1 VLRVERLAR
10 EGVFIDISLH
20 VRAGEIVAL
29 AGLVG
34 SGRSEVA
41 RAIFGIDRYDAGK
54 VTIGG
59 TELRRGSPAAAMAAG
74 IGYVPE
80 DRRQQGLVMDMSI
93 QQNVA
98 LASLARLRRGGL
110 VRSAAER
117 AFATDWAQRM
127 RLRYGRL
134 TDPVSTLSG
143 GNQQKVVLA
152 KWLGRHPALLI
163 VDEPTR
169 GIDIATKAD
178 VHELLVRLAGEGIA
192 ILMISSELP
201 EVLHIGDRILVMREG
216 RLTAEYSHE
225 GGLGGE
231 DHVRGDRS
239 AGALEMSATVD
250 TRQETA
256 GKPPRVSSRRLTERV
271 FRIRESGIIVV
282 LIVFVA
288 ITVSIEPRFAS
299 QQEVQF
305 ILANT
310 TIFALLALG
319 ETMVIVS
326 RNVDLSIGS
335 VVGLSAYVSAS
346 LFGKIHGIPIVVVF
360 LVGLGI
366 GLAVGVANGLMVAI
380 GRVPSLVVTL
390 ATLYIV
396 RGLDILI
403 VGGNE
408 VVAQTLPNAFIEI
421 PRAGVYGVP
430 YLAIVIAVVI
440 GIGAYYLRSY
450 RSGRELYAIGS
461 NPEAARLAGIPVGR
475 RVFTAFAVSGA
486 IAGVAGV
493 LWAAQYQTVDSNA
506 GTGYELTVIA
516 SVVVGGVAIFGGSGS
531 AVGAAIGALLLQTIN
546 SALYVLGI
554 SPFWDQAIAGALLL
568 AAITL
573 DRIISLRLTAALR
586 RRSAGV
592 GT

>member
-1 VLRVERLAR
+1 V
-10 EGVFIDISLH
+10 
-20 VRAGEIVAL
+20 
-29 AGLVG
+29 
-34 SGRSEVA
+34 
-41 RAIFGIDRYDAGK
+41 
-54 VTIGG
+54 
-59 TELRRGSPAAAMAAG
+59 
-74 IGYVPE
+74 
-80 DRRQQGLVMDMSI
+80 
-93 QQNVA
+93 
-98 LASLARLRRGGL
+98 
-110 VRSAAER
+110 
-117 AFATDWAQRM
+117 
-127 RLRYGRL
+127 
-134 TDPVSTLSG
+134 
-143 GNQQKVVLA
+143 
-152 KWLGRHPALLI
+152 
-163 VDEPTR
+163 
-169 GIDIATKAD
+169 
-178 VHELLVRLAGEGIA
+178 
-192 ILMISSELP
+192 
-201 EVLHIGDRILVMREG
+201 
-216 RLTAEYSHE
+216 
-225 GGLGGE
+225 
-231 DHVRGDRS
+231 
-239 AGALEMSATVD
+239 SATVD

-256 GKPPRVSSRRLTERV
+256 GKPPRISSRRLTERV
-271 FRIRESGIIVV
+271 FRVRESGIIVV
-282 LIVFVA
+282 WIVFVA

-299 QQEVQF
+299 QQEAQF

-319 ETMVIVS
+319 ETMVIIS

-335 VVGLSAYVSAS
+335 VVGLSAYVSAN

-408 VVAQTLPNAFIEI
+408 VVAQTLPNAFIQI

-440 GIGAYYLRSY
+440 GVGAYYLRSY

-461 NPEAARLAGIPVGR
+461 NPEAARLAGIRVGR

-493 LWAAQYQTVDSNA
+493 LWAAQYQTIDSNA

-573 DRIISLRLTAALR
+573 DRVISLRLTAALR

>member
-1 VLRVERLAR
+1 
-10 EGVFIDISLH
+10 
-20 VRAGEIVAL
+20 
-29 AGLVG
+29 
-34 SGRSEVA
+34 
-41 RAIFGIDRYDAGK
+41 
-54 VTIGG
+54 
-59 TELRRGSPAAAMAAG
+59 
-74 IGYVPE
+74 
-80 DRRQQGLVMDMSI
+80 
-93 QQNVA
+93 
-98 LASLARLRRGGL
+98 
-110 VRSAAER
+110 
-117 AFATDWAQRM
+117 
-127 RLRYGRL
+127 
-134 TDPVSTLSG
+134 
-143 GNQQKVVLA
+143 
-152 KWLGRHPALLI
+152 
-163 VDEPTR
+163 
-169 GIDIATKAD
+169 
-178 VHELLVRLAGEGIA
+178 
-192 ILMISSELP
+192 
-201 EVLHIGDRILVMREG
+201 
-216 RLTAEYSHE
+216 
-225 GGLGGE
+225 
-231 DHVRGDRS
+231 
-239 AGALEMSATVD
+239 MSATVD

-256 GKPPRVSSRRLTERV
+256 GKPPRISSRRLTERV
-271 FRIRESGIIVV
+271 FRVRESGIIVV

-299 QQEVQF
+299 QQEAQF

-408 VVAQTLPNAFIEI
+408 VVAQTLPNAFIQI

-440 GIGAYYLRSY
+440 GVGAYYLRSY

-461 NPEAARLAGIPVGR
+461 NPEAARLAGIRVGR

>member
-1 VLRVERLAR
+1 
-10 EGVFIDISLH
+10 
-20 VRAGEIVAL
+20 
-29 AGLVG
+29 
-34 SGRSEVA
+34 
-41 RAIFGIDRYDAGK
+41 
-54 VTIGG
+54 
-59 TELRRGSPAAAMAAG
+59 
-74 IGYVPE
+74 
-80 DRRQQGLVMDMSI
+80 
-93 QQNVA
+93 
-98 LASLARLRRGGL
+98 
-110 VRSAAER
+110 
-117 AFATDWAQRM
+117 
-127 RLRYGRL
+127 
-134 TDPVSTLSG
+134 
-143 GNQQKVVLA
+143 
-152 KWLGRHPALLI
+152 
-163 VDEPTR
+163 
-169 GIDIATKAD
+169 
-178 VHELLVRLAGEGIA
+178 
-192 ILMISSELP
+192 
-201 EVLHIGDRILVMREG
+201 
-216 RLTAEYSHE
+216 
-225 GGLGGE
+225 
-231 DHVRGDRS
+231 
-239 AGALEMSATVD
+239 MSATVD

-256 GKPPRVSSRRLTERV
+256 GGPPRSSSRRLTERV
-271 FRIRESGIIVV
+271 FRVRESGIIVV
-282 LIVFVA
+282 WIVFVA

-299 QQEVQF
+299 QQEAQF

-346 LFGKIHGIPIVVVF
+346 LFGQIHGIPIVVVF

-430 YLAIVIAVVI
+430 YLAIAIAVVI

-450 RSGRELYAIGS
+450 RSGRDLYAIGS
-461 NPEAARLAGIPVGR
+461 NPEAARLAGIAVGR

>member
-1 VLRVERLAR
+1 
-10 EGVFIDISLH
+10 
-20 VRAGEIVAL
+20 
-29 AGLVG
+29 
-34 SGRSEVA
+34 
-41 RAIFGIDRYDAGK
+41 
-54 VTIGG
+54 
-59 TELRRGSPAAAMAAG
+59 
-74 IGYVPE
+74 
-80 DRRQQGLVMDMSI
+80 
-93 QQNVA
+93 
-98 LASLARLRRGGL
+98 
-110 VRSAAER
+110 
-117 AFATDWAQRM
+117 
-127 RLRYGRL
+127 
-134 TDPVSTLSG
+134 
-143 GNQQKVVLA
+143 
-152 KWLGRHPALLI
+152 
-163 VDEPTR
+163 
-169 GIDIATKAD
+169 
-178 VHELLVRLAGEGIA
+178 
-192 ILMISSELP
+192 
-201 EVLHIGDRILVMREG
+201 
-216 RLTAEYSHE
+216 
-225 GGLGGE
+225 
-231 DHVRGDRS
+231 
-239 AGALEMSATVD
+239 MSATVD

-271 FRIRESGIIVV
+271 FRIRESGIIAV

-421 PRAGVYGVP
+421 PRAGIYGVP
-430 YLAIVIAVVI
+430 YLAIVIAAVI

>member
-1 VLRVERLAR
+1 
-10 EGVFIDISLH
+10 
-20 VRAGEIVAL
+20 
-29 AGLVG
+29 
-34 SGRSEVA
+34 
-41 RAIFGIDRYDAGK
+41 
-54 VTIGG
+54 
-59 TELRRGSPAAAMAAG
+59 
-74 IGYVPE
+74 
-80 DRRQQGLVMDMSI
+80 
-93 QQNVA
+93 
-98 LASLARLRRGGL
+98 
-110 VRSAAER
+110 
-117 AFATDWAQRM
+117 
-127 RLRYGRL
+127 
-134 TDPVSTLSG
+134 
-143 GNQQKVVLA
+143 
-152 KWLGRHPALLI
+152 
-163 VDEPTR
+163 
-169 GIDIATKAD
+169 
-178 VHELLVRLAGEGIA
+178 
-192 ILMISSELP
+192 
-201 EVLHIGDRILVMREG
+201 
-216 RLTAEYSHE
+216 
-225 GGLGGE
+225 
-231 DHVRGDRS
+231 
-239 AGALEMSATVD
+239 
-250 TRQETA
+250 
-256 GKPPRVSSRRLTERV
+256 
-271 FRIRESGIIVV
+271 
-282 LIVFVA
+282 
-288 ITVSIEPRFAS
+288 
-299 QQEVQF
+299 VQF

-421 PRAGVYGVP
+421 PRAGIYGVP
-430 YLAIVIAVVI
+430 YLAIVIAAVI

-475 RVFTAFAVSGA
+475 RVFTAFTVSGA

>member
-1 VLRVERLAR
+1 
-10 EGVFIDISLH
+10 
-20 VRAGEIVAL
+20 
-29 AGLVG
+29 
-34 SGRSEVA
+34 
-41 RAIFGIDRYDAGK
+41 
-54 VTIGG
+54 
-59 TELRRGSPAAAMAAG
+59 
-74 IGYVPE
+74 
-80 DRRQQGLVMDMSI
+80 
-93 QQNVA
+93 
-98 LASLARLRRGGL
+98 
-110 VRSAAER
+110 
-117 AFATDWAQRM
+117 
-127 RLRYGRL
+127 
-134 TDPVSTLSG
+134 
-143 GNQQKVVLA
+143 
-152 KWLGRHPALLI
+152 
-163 VDEPTR
+163 
-169 GIDIATKAD
+169 
-178 VHELLVRLAGEGIA
+178 
-192 ILMISSELP
+192 
-201 EVLHIGDRILVMREG
+201 
-216 RLTAEYSHE
+216 
-225 GGLGGE
+225 
-231 DHVRGDRS
+231 
-239 AGALEMSATVD
+239 
-250 TRQETA
+250 
-256 GKPPRVSSRRLTERV
+256 
-271 FRIRESGIIVV
+271 
-282 LIVFVA
+282 
-288 ITVSIEPRFAS
+288 
-299 QQEVQF
+299 
-305 ILANT
+305 
-310 TIFALLALG
+310 
-319 ETMVIVS
+319 
-326 RNVDLSIGS
+326 
-335 VVGLSAYVSAS
+335 
-346 LFGKIHGIPIVVVF
+346 VVF

-440 GIGAYYLRSY
+440 GVGAYYLRSY

>member
-1 VLRVERLAR
+1 
-10 EGVFIDISLH
+10 
-20 VRAGEIVAL
+20 
-29 AGLVG
+29 
-34 SGRSEVA
+34 
-41 RAIFGIDRYDAGK
+41 
-54 VTIGG
+54 
-59 TELRRGSPAAAMAAG
+59 
-74 IGYVPE
+74 
-80 DRRQQGLVMDMSI
+80 
-93 QQNVA
+93 
-98 LASLARLRRGGL
+98 
-110 VRSAAER
+110 
-117 AFATDWAQRM
+117 
-127 RLRYGRL
+127 
-134 TDPVSTLSG
+134 
-143 GNQQKVVLA
+143 
-152 KWLGRHPALLI
+152 
-163 VDEPTR
+163 
-169 GIDIATKAD
+169 
-178 VHELLVRLAGEGIA
+178 
-192 ILMISSELP
+192 
-201 EVLHIGDRILVMREG
+201 
-216 RLTAEYSHE
+216 
-225 GGLGGE
+225 
-231 DHVRGDRS
+231 
-239 AGALEMSATVD
+239 MSATVD
-250 TRQETA
+250 TRQETP
-256 GKPPRVSSRRLTERV
+256 GKPPRISSRRLTERV
-271 FRIRESGIIVV
+271 FRVRESGIIVV

-408 VVAQTLPNAFIEI
+408 VVAQTLPNAFIQI
-421 PRAGVYGVP
+421 PRAGIYGVP
-430 YLAIVIAVVI
+430 YLAIAIAVVI

-461 NPEAARLAGIPVGR
+461 NPEAARLAGIAVGR

>member
-1 VLRVERLAR
+1 
-10 EGVFIDISLH
+10 
-20 VRAGEIVAL
+20 
-29 AGLVG
+29 
-34 SGRSEVA
+34 
-41 RAIFGIDRYDAGK
+41 
-54 VTIGG
+54 
-59 TELRRGSPAAAMAAG
+59 
-74 IGYVPE
+74 
-80 DRRQQGLVMDMSI
+80 
-93 QQNVA
+93 
-98 LASLARLRRGGL
+98 
-110 VRSAAER
+110 
-117 AFATDWAQRM
+117 
-127 RLRYGRL
+127 
-134 TDPVSTLSG
+134 
-143 GNQQKVVLA
+143 
-152 KWLGRHPALLI
+152 
-163 VDEPTR
+163 
-169 GIDIATKAD
+169 
-178 VHELLVRLAGEGIA
+178 
-192 ILMISSELP
+192 
-201 EVLHIGDRILVMREG
+201 
-216 RLTAEYSHE
+216 
-225 GGLGGE
+225 
-231 DHVRGDRS
+231 
-239 AGALEMSATVD
+239 MSATVD

-271 FRIRESGIIVV
+271 FRVRESGIIVV